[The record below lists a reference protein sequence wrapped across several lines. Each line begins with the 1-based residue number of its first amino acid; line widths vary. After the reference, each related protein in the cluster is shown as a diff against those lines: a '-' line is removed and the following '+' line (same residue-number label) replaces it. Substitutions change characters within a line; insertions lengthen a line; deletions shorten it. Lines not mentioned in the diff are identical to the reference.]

1 MKRSNSLL
9 LCSNTSSC
17 FFSLLSSFLPF
28 SAGFPFLSAG
38 VSVVFCPDRAEA
50 VFLPPTRRV
59 NLSETIVDI
68 LHAKSVT

>member
-59 NLSETIVDI
+59 GSPSSSPGQLVGDDR
-68 LHAKSVT
+68 